1 MFCDEAMKKIKNIMV
16 DMSATLLH
24 HGHIRLLKKA
34 SLLGNVIVGL
44 STDDDIYKIKGYKP
58 ELNFK
63 QRKEILLGIK
73 YVNKVVKVKY
83 YLNMQELQKHKIDFL
98 IHGQDNLNKIN
109 KDKVIIV
116 RRTSNIS
123 SSILRKKA
131 YFNYKNL
138 NK

>member
-1 MFCDEAMKKIKNIMV
+1 MV

-44 STDDDIYKIKGYKP
+44 STDEDIYKIKGYKP
-58 ELNFK
+58 ELDFK
-63 QRKEILLGIK
+63 QRKEILLGIR

-83 YLNMQELQKHKIDFL
+83 YLNMQELKKHKIDYL
-98 IHGQDNLNKIN
+98 IHGQDNSNEIHKNKLILV
-109 KDKVIIV
+109 KHDKKQFFSSFWKVI
-116 RRTSNIS
+116 
-123 SSILRKKA
+123 LC
-131 YFNYKNL
+131 